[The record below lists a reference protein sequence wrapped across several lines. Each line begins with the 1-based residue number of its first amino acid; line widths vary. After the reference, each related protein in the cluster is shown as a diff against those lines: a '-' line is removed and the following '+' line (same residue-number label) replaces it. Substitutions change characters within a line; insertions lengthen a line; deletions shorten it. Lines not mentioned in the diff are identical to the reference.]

1 MTEYL
6 DFELGVERASGRDY
20 QVTVLRSPAGDARE
34 VARPPTIAPELVRA
48 LGVGRDVWV
57 EPHGAPVEISAR
69 AFGAA
74 LFDAVFTGDVR
85 GRFDATL
92 HEADL
97 RRKRVRVA
105 LRIGA
110 PELAR
115 LPWELLYDSERS
127 HYVALSRKVVLSR
140 YLPLPR
146 PRERLMVRLP
156 LRVLGVMS
164 LPRDTPALN
173 VADERARIEAATE
186 DLRRSGLIDIH
197 WLVDGDASVERLQ
210 TRLQDPQPWHVVHFI
225 GHGRYDATTDK
236 GQLAFTDR
244 SGRAHWIGGHRLN
257 SLLCGHQSLRL
268 VLLNCCRSAQSSEL
282 ALLSSTATQV
292 VNSGVPAVVAM
303 QWVVSDDGAIKFADQ
318 FYRALAGGHP
328 VEAAVSEGRVAMH
341 TLSEDDENFEWSLP
355 VLHMRSSDGQLF
367 DLETRSTRSP
377 VDAKRARSFHAPPN
391 SPKPA
396 VARCA
401 LPNMLLAA
409 KQGPVV
415 GTDAGEWFA
424 IEANGAVVPL
434 PATGP
439 FSAALV
445 DASGIVTVAC
455 WESSIKQL
463 RGAHWVEHMAVAPP
477 LALVLAEL
485 GVVVG
490 DALGGFSIVDAG
502 SWFPVPDLAATAP
515 ILDLGVI
522 GTSLAVVDA
531 SGRLAITRLPGRDQV
546 DLATLDTGALGRPFA
561 LCPGIRAATLIAI
574 GERGI
579 GIVDGATLGSVVAE
593 ASVRAVAAFRGHDR
607 ACVVTDAGT
616 AWIVDAAL
624 ARVARIR
631 LAGAG
636 IEGLA
641 TGGDGTVLAWTTD
654 GDLHSIGPDGAV
666 RRMVEGDVVLAAP
679 DPDDAAGYLAVHW
692 TAERGLRVSRGRTT
706 WT

>member
-6 DFELGVERASGRDY
+6 DFELGVERTSGHEY

-34 VARPPTIAPELVRA
+34 LARPPTIAPELVRS
-48 LGVGRDVWV
+48 LGMGRDVCV
-57 EPHGAPVEISAR
+57 ERRGGAIASSAR
-69 AFGAA
+69 SFGAA
-74 LFDAVFTGDVR
+74 LFDSVFTGDVR

-97 RRKRVRVA
+97 RCKRVRVA

-156 LRVLGVMS
+156 LRVLGVIS

-173 VADERARIEAATE
+173 VADERARIEVATE
-186 DLRRSGLIDIH
+186 NLRADGLIDIH
-197 WLVDGDASVERLQ
+197 WLADGDASVEGLQ
-210 TRLQDPQPWHVVHFI
+210 TRLQDHQPWHVVHFI
-225 GHGRYDATTDK
+225 GHGRYDATADK
-236 GQLAFTDR
+236 GQVAFTDR
-244 SGRAHWIGGHRLN
+244 NGRAHWVGGHRLN

-268 VLLNCCRSAQSSEL
+268 MLLNCCRSAQGSDL

-303 QWVVSDDGAIKFADQ
+303 QWVVSDDAAIKFAEQ
-318 FYRALAGGHP
+318 FYRAIAAGHP
-328 VEAAVSEGRVAMH
+328 VETAVSEGRVAMH

-367 DLETRSTRSP
+367 DLETHSERP
-377 VDAKRARSFHAPPN
+377 AGVERARPSPPPG
-391 SPKPA
+391 SVRQPS

-401 LPNMLLAA
+401 LPSVVLAA
-409 KQGPVV
+409 KQGPVL

-424 IEANGAVVPL
+424 IDAGGATVPL
-434 PATGP
+434 PPTGP

-445 DASGIVTVAC
+445 DSSGIATVAC

-463 RGAHWVEHMAVAPP
+463 RGARWVEHMAVAPP
-477 LALVLAEL
+477 LTLAVSEL
-485 GVVVG
+485 GVMVG
-490 DALGGFSIVDAG
+490 DTSGGFSIVDPA
-502 SWFPVPDLAATAP
+502 SWSPVLDIAMTAP
-515 ILDLGVI
+515 VLDVRIAGA
-522 GTSLAVVDA
+522 SLAVVDA
-531 SGRLAITRLPGRDQV
+531 SGRLAVTPWPPRDPFA
-546 DLATLDTGALGRPFA
+546 LATLDTTELGRPFA
-561 LCPGIRAATLIAI
+561 LCPGPRPGTLVAI
-574 GERGI
+574 GKLGI
-579 GIVDGATLGSVVAE
+579 GIIDGNALASVVAE
-593 ASVRAVAAFRGHDR
+593 ASVRTVATFRGRDR
-607 ACVVTDAGT
+607 ACVLTDAGT
-616 AWIVDAAL
+616 AWIADVTL
-624 ARVARIR
+624 ARIAGVR

-641 TGGDGTVLAWTTD
+641 AAGDGSVLAWTAD
-654 GDLHSIGPDGAV
+654 GDLHSIDPDGGV
-666 RRMVEGDVVLAAP
+666 RRLVEGDVVLAAA
-679 DPDDAAGYLAVHW
+679 DPDDRAGYLAVHW
-692 TAERGLRVSRGRTT
+692 AADRELRVSRGRTT